1 MTQLQRPMRRV
12 RSQETP
18 MSRKRNHRRAV
29 NGLLLLDKPTGMS
42 SNEALQQV
50 KRLFNA
56 QKAGHTGSLD
66 PLATGMLPI
75 CLGEATK
82 VSGFLL
88 DADKRYRMT
97 CKLGIKT
104 ATGDAEGEVLE
115 RRPVP
120 QLGAAELEPVLARFR
135 GVIQQIP
142 PMYSALK
149 HQGERLY
156 KLARQGQEVER
167 APRTVVIHELTLLRH
182 DGDELDL
189 EVACSKGTYVRAL
202 AEDLGE
208 ALGCGAHVSALRRL
222 AVGPYRDPQA
232 MVALDALRELAGQG
246 YDALDQRL
254 LAVESALR
262 DWPEIRLSADSAF
275 YMRQGQAVLVPKAPT
290 SGWVRLYDQH
300 QRFLGMGEIQDDGK
314 VAPRRMFHLHGAV
327 AG

>member
-1 MTQLQRPMRRV
+1 
-12 RSQETP
+12 
-18 MSRKRNHRRAV
+18 MSRKRNSRRAV
-29 NGLLLLDKPTGMS
+29 NGLLLLDKPAGMS

-82 VSGFLL
+82 ISGFLL

-115 RRPVP
+115 RRSVP
-120 QLGAAELEPVLARFR
+120 QLDAAQLEAALARFR
-135 GVIQQIP
+135 GEIQQIP

-167 APRTVVIHELTLLRH
+167 APRTVMIHELRVLRQG
-182 DGDELDL
+182 GDEIDL

-222 AVGPYRDPQA
+222 AVGPYREPEA
-232 MVALDALRELAGQG
+232 MITLDELRHLAADGFAALDA
-246 YDALDQRL
+246 RL
-254 LAVESALR
+254 LAVESALY
-262 DWPEIRLSADSAF
+262 DWPQIRLSADSAF
-275 YMRQGQAVLVPKAPT
+275 YMRQGQAVLIPKAPT

-300 QRFLGMGEIQDDGK
+300 ERFLGVGEVQDDGK
-314 VAPRRMFHLHGAV
+314 VAPRRLFHLPKAA